1 MRGHGSNWSE
11 LPQPLK
17 TRCHLGPLDPRRSS
31 QTLVPPLFLPPA
43 KLDTHSHPFTPDWRV
58 RTVNVTT
65 HNSNPIMNNDPD
77 RDEEMSDA
85 TNRLKKTA
93 REAAED
99 IRNEA
104 GKAADIA
111 KEKASGLL
119 GAAKEKLS
127 NLTETARSA
136 ANTAR
141 ERAGD
146 WMEDARHGAE
156 DVYGRA
162 RTRVTHWSEDGMQY
176 VRENPAKAVFTA
188 LVAGVVL
195 GFTLRRH

>member
-1 MRGHGSNWSE
+1 MRGHGKQFVRVATTPRI
-11 LPQPLK
+11 LL
-17 TRCHLGPLDPRRSS
+17 PRRSVRPRRS
-31 QTLVPPLFLPPA
+31 LQTLVLPLFLPPA

-99 IRNEA
+99 IRDEA